1 MRKTWRTMRYLAAP
15 MAPLMLAAAV
25 AGLAPAS
32 ASAATCETWGGSPP
46 VSPGTSENRLQ
57 AVAVLSACNAWA
69 VGTTSDGGAE
79 QTLTEHWDGASWTVV
94 PSPSPGSSNFLG
106 SVRAASPTSVWAVG
120 DFSNGGSDQPL
131 ILHWDGTAWTQQ
143 AISSPSNGDLNGVRV
158 VSQDDVW
165 AVGST
170 FQDSTEQTLILHWD
184 GTAWARV
191 TSPNPG
197 IDNILFGVAAT
208 SHTDAWAVGDI
219 QNSINARDRSRGAG
233 QLATG
238 SQQALILHWN
248 GTTWA
253 RVKILSG
260 SIPGVLNA
268 VGASAPGN
276 AWAVGVTSTGSQGVQ
291 TIALHWDGQSWTR
304 VATPRFSASGGSNPF
319 LNGVTVTSPSNAW
332 AVGSFPTA
340 SGDHTLILQW
350 NGSAWVKVP
359 SPNPGTTNNVLLA
372 TAGTADNA
380 WAVGYFDTSIR
391 QAMAFHC
398 C

>member
-1 MRKTWRTMRYLAAP
+1 MRETWRTIRYLAAP
-15 MAPLMLAAAV
+15 AAPLMLAAAV

-32 ASAATCETWGGSPP
+32 APAATCESWGGSPP

-69 VGTTSDGGAE
+69 VGTSDGPIA

-94 PSPSPGSSNFLG
+94 PSPSPGSNSLLG

-120 DFSNGGSDQPL
+120 EFNNGSGDQPL

-143 AISSPSNGDLNGVRV
+143 TISSPGHGDLNGVRV

-170 FQDSTEQTLILHWD
+170 FQDNTEQTLILHWD
-184 GTAWARV
+184 GTAWTQV

-197 IDNILFGVAAT
+197 PDNILFGVAAT

-219 QNSINARDRSRGAG
+219 QNSINARDRSGEAG
-233 QLATG
+233 HLAT
-238 SQQALILHWN
+238 SSEQALILHWN
-248 GTTWA
+248 GTKWTQ
-253 RVKILSG
+253 VKTLG
-260 SIPGVLNA
+260 AGTPGVLNA
-268 VGASAPGN
+268 VGASSPGN
-276 AWAVGVTSTGSQGVQ
+276 AWAVGATSAGPQGVQ
-291 TIALHWDGQSWTR
+291 TLALHWDGQSWTR
-304 VATPRFSASGGSNPF
+304 VATPRFSVSGGDNPF
-319 LNGVTVTSPSNAW
+319 LNGVTVTSTSNAW

-350 NGSAWVKVP
+350 NGSTWVEVP
-359 SPNPGTTNNVLLA
+359 SPNPGTTSNNVLLA
-372 TAGTADNA
+372 TAGSANNA
-380 WAVGYFDTSIR
+380 WAVGYFDASPR